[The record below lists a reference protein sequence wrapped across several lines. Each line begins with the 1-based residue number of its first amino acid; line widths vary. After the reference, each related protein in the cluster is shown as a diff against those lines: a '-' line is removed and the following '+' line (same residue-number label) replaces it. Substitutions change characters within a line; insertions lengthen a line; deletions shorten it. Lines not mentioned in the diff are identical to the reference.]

1 MDQLL
6 NPEDLPRTVRGLPRG
21 EQMRNDFAELAAGT
35 DGAGHAF
42 VAAVVRI
49 DDPVPRNNDLGL
61 ACKTVRSV
69 IRSVDRIGILDHCT
83 LVVAMPNIDHET
95 AVLKADRMRAG
106 MMFARQGDFETNSDA
121 SDRSS
126 ELTVSVALCS
136 DRERSGFDEILNDAI
151 NRLEHAKCTGAN
163 RTYMAW

>member
-1 MDQLL
+1 M
-6 NPEDLPRTVRGLPRG
+6 
-21 EQMRNDFAELAAGT
+21 AAGT

-49 DDPVPRNNDLGL
+49 DDPAPRDNDLGL
-61 ACKTVRSV
+61 VCKTIRSV
-69 IRSVDRIGILDHCT
+69 VRSVDRIGILDHRT

-106 MMFARQGDFETNSDA
+106 MMFARQGAPDPNPAESDL
-121 SDRSS
+121 SS
-126 ELTVSVALCS
+126 ELTVSVSLCS
-136 DRERSGFDEILNDAI
+136 DRERSGFNEILNDAVR
-151 NRLEHAKCTGAN
+151 RLENTHCRGPN